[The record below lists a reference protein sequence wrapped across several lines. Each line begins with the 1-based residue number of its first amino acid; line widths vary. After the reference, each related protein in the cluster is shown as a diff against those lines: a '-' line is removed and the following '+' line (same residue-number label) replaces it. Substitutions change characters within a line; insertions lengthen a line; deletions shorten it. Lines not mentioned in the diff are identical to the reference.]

1 MSNKNKWIIGISV
14 FAVVVL
20 AAVLL
25 FVMLGDIQP
34 ASGSGDGNTTQNTA
48 GTVENEPSTDP
59 SNTTDPSN
67 NTDPST
73 TDPSTTTEP
82 TTETTTPTTVP
93 PTTEPQPSV
102 EVDVDVDDE
111 DEEDD
116 KDSSNGGVIDFDD
129 LIAAAGK

>member
-14 FAVVVL
+14 FVVVVL

-34 ASGSGDGNTTQNTA
+34 ASGNGDGNTTQDTA
-48 GTVENEPSTDP
+48 GVVADDPSTDP
-59 SNTTDPSN
+59 SNTDPS

-82 TTETTTPTTVP
+82 ETTNPTTVP
-93 PTTEPQPSV
+93 PTTEPEPSV

-111 DEEDD
+111 DDDEDTSD
-116 KDSSNGGVIDFDD
+116 DGVIDFDD